1 MSILNSYNLLMIKN
15 RTIGDWLF
23 EKFQEYE
30 RKKGRRVTQS
40 EFARSIDIN
49 QGTLSS
55 WMNETRKP
63 SAEAAL
69 KLAALFD
76 DQEILSILGYSLPEG
91 VADSSLPPALRS
103 SFDAAV
109 DEIEREYK
117 ARGITDLET
126 PEALR
131 IAKTILEQHGWTVTI

>member
-1 MSILNSYNLLMIKN
+1 MEILKSYNFYMVDKI
-15 RTIGDWLF
+15 TFGDWLF
-23 EKFQEYE
+23 QKLQEFE
-30 RKKGRRVTQS
+30 NKKGRRVTQI
-40 EFARSIDIN
+40 EFAKSLDIN

-69 KLAALFD
+69 ELAIKFNAP
-76 DQEILSILGYSLPEG
+76 EILSILDYPVPDGLFP
-91 VADSSLPPALRS
+91 SSLPPALKE

-117 ARGITDLET
+117 TRGITDLES

-131 IAKTILEQHGWTVTI
+131 IAKTILEQHGWIVTT

>member
-1 MSILNSYNLLMIKN
+1 MNILKSYNLHMEKK
-15 RTIGDWLF
+15 TIGDWLF

-30 RKKGRRVTQS
+30 RKKGRRVTQT
-40 EFARSIDIN
+40 EFAKALDIN

-69 KLAALFD
+69 ELAAKLD
-76 DQEILSILGYSLPEG
+76 DPEILSILGYSVPD
-91 VADSSLPPALRS
+91 DSSPSLPPSLKE
-103 SFDAAV
+103 SFNKAV

-117 ARGITDLET
+117 TRGITDLSS
-126 PEALR
+126 PEALE
-131 IAKTILEQHGWTVTI
+131 IAKTIFEAHGWSVTT